1 MTTGAKGVDQV
12 RERVLEA
19 ACELFTR
26 RGINSTGVDLVSEVA
41 GVSKRSLYQRFPSKD
56 HLIAAYLP
64 RATDRFLEA
73 VLPSEGD
80 TTPPAGRLV
89 AVFDT
94 ARRAS
99 ADPDFRGCPVLN
111 AAAELLDPEHPV
123 RGVALGYKQRM
134 EAYFTELAA
143 AAGAVDAA
151 LLAEQLVV
159 VFDGAMAYAAVRRT
173 AFPESVCRTV
183 RTLLATQGLEP
194 VAGTTEEPAK
204 PHRPEEV
211 AAVSA

>member
-73 VLPSEGD
+73 VLPPAGD

-143 AAGAVDAA
+143 AAGAADAA

-183 RTLLATQGLEP
+183 RTLLAAQGLEP
-194 VAGTTEEPAK
+194 AAGTTEESAE
-204 PHRPEEV
+204 PHRPEKV